1 MMDNSWEKDGVN
13 YWKNED
19 CPREYLE
26 EALIDLVKWVEGE
39 DVSKEHTKSL
49 SETKLR
55 EEVGFYE
62 YVADK

>member
-1 MMDNSWEKDGVN
+1 MENNWEKEGVN
-13 YWKNED
+13 YWENED

-26 EALIDLVKWVEGE
+26 KALIELVHWVEGE
-39 DVSKEHTKSL
+39 DVPEEHVQSL
-49 SETKLR
+49 SEAKLR

>member
-1 MMDNSWEKDGVN
+1 MMINNWEKDGVN
-13 YWKNED
+13 YWENED

-26 EALIDLVKWVEGE
+26 EALIELVKWVEGE
-39 DVSKEHTKSL
+39 DVSKEHTKEL

-55 EEVGFYE
+55 EEIGFYE

>member
-1 MMDNSWEKDGVN
+1 MENNWEKEGIN
-13 YWKNED
+13 YWENDD

-26 EALIDLVKWVEGE
+26 EALIELVKWVEGE
-39 DVSKEHTKSL
+39 DVSREHTKSL
-49 SETKLR
+49 SEAKLR

>member
-1 MMDNSWEKDGVN
+1 MSNSWERDGVN
-13 YWKNED
+13 YWENED

-26 EALIDLVKWVEGE
+26 EALIELVKWVDREY
-39 DVSKEHTKSL
+39 VSKEYNKSL

>member
-1 MMDNSWEKDGVN
+1 MMSNSWEKDGVN
-13 YWKNED
+13 YWENED

-26 EALIDLVKWVEGE
+26 EALIELVKWVEGE
-39 DVSKEHTKSL
+39 DVPKEHTKSL

>member
-1 MMDNSWEKDGVN
+1 MENNWEKEGIN
-13 YWKNED
+13 YWENED

-26 EALIDLVKWVEGE
+26 EALIELVKWVEGE
-39 DVSKEHTKSL
+39 DVSREHTKSL
-49 SETKLR
+49 SEAKLR